1 MITPVLG
8 NELLMFNSVNK
19 PPPVRSVAAQNSV
32 FFLVVEGLIMPKNGD
47 ATRQGGVSSERN

>member
-8 NELLMFNSVNK
+8 NELMMFNRVNN
-19 PPPVRSVAAQNSV
+19 PPPVGSVAAQNSG

-47 ATRQGGVSSERN
+47 ATRQGGVSWARN